1 MGAESAPLIFK
12 RCKLKKKVISIILLI
27 FILISFTACGDK
39 ELTRYE
45 SEFIM
50 LFDTATRI
58 VGYAESK
65 EEFTQYSQ
73 IIYDNLK
80 EYHQLYDIYN
90 DYEGINNIK
99 TINDNA
105 GIQPVKVDKRIID
118 LLNFS
123 IDLYETTNGKTNIA
137 FGAVLKIWHEYR
149 TNGIEDPENA
159 SLPPEDELRIAS
171 EHTNIED
178 VVIDE
183 ELSTVFLKDPMM
195 SLDVGAIAKG
205 YATEQVSK
213 IVKDS
218 GMKSG
223 LLSVGGNIRAINN
236 NVTTNAP
243 WNVGIQNPDPQ
254 AEQSVFDVV
263 KLDDKS
269 LVTSGDYERYY
280 MVDGEKYNHIID
292 SDTLYP
298 SNYFTSVSIIC
309 KDSGMADALSTA
321 VFSMPFEE
329 GLKLINS
336 IPDTEAMWIYND
348 KTVKYSENFES
359 FIKN

>member
-1 MGAESAPLIFK
+1 LI
-12 RCKLKKKVISIILLI
+12 KKVISIILLI
-27 FILISFTACGDK
+27 LILINFTACGGK
-39 ELTRYE
+39 ELIRYE
-45 SEFIM
+45 SEFLM

-58 VGYAESK
+58 VGFAKNK
-65 EEFTQYSQ
+65 EKFTQYSQ

-105 GIQPVKVDKRIID
+105 GIKPVKVDKRIID
-118 LLNFS
+118 LLKFS
-123 IDLYETTNGKTNIA
+123 KDLYDKTNGQTNIA

-149 TNGIEDPENA
+149 TEGIEDPDNA
-159 SLPPEDELRIAS
+159 ALPSEEELRKAF

-183 ELSTVFLKDPMM
+183 EMSTVFLKDPLM

-213 IVKDS
+213 TVRDS
-218 GMKSG
+218 GMTSG
-223 LLSVGGNIRAINN
+223 LLSVGGNIRAINKN
-236 NVTTNAP
+236 ITTKEP
-243 WNVGIQNPDPQ
+243 WNVGIQNP
-254 AEQSVFDVV
+254 ESSTGQSVMEVV

-280 MVDGEKYNHIID
+280 IVDGEKYNHIID
-292 SDTLYP
+292 PDTLYP
-298 SNYFTSVSIIC
+298 SKYFTSVSIIC
-309 KDSGMADALSTA
+309 KDSGVADALSTA
-321 VFSMPFEE
+321 IFSMPFEE
-329 GLKLINS
+329 GLELINS
-336 IPDTEAMWIYND
+336 MPETEAMWIYSD
-348 KTVKYSENFES
+348 KTIKYSDNFKS

>member
-1 MGAESAPLIFK
+1 MI
-12 RCKLKKKVISIILLI
+12 KKVISIILLI
-27 FILISFTACGDK
+27 LILIGLTACGEK
-39 ELTRYE
+39 ELIRYE

-58 VGYAESK
+58 VGFAQSK
-65 EEFTQYSQ
+65 DEFTEYSQ
-73 IIYDNLK
+73 VIYDNLM

-105 GIQPVKVDKRIID
+105 GIKPVKVDKRIID
-118 LLNFS
+118 LLKFS
-123 IDLYETTNGKTNIA
+123 KDLYEKTNGKTNIA
-137 FGAVLKIWHEYR
+137 FGSVLKIWHKYR
-149 TNGIEDPENA
+149 TEGIEDPDNA
-159 SLPPEDELRIAS
+159 ALPPEKELKSAF

-178 VVIDE
+178 IVINE
-183 ELSTVFLKDPMM
+183 KLSTVFLKDPLM

-213 IVKDS
+213 TVKDS
-218 GMKSG
+218 GMTSG

-236 NVTTNAP
+236 NVATKAP
-243 WNVGIQNPDPQ
+243 WNVGIQNPE
-254 AEQSVFDVV
+254 ASTGQSVVEIV
-263 KLDDKS
+263 KLDNMS

-280 MVDGEKYNHIID
+280 IVDGEKYNHIID
-292 SDTLYP
+292 PGTLYP
-298 SNYFTSVSIIC
+298 SKYFTSVSIIC
-309 KDSGMADALSTA
+309 EDSGVADALSTA
-321 VFSMPFEE
+321 IFCMPFEE

-336 IPDTEAMWIYND
+336 MPETEAMWIFSD
-348 KTVKYSENFES
+348 KTIKYSDNFES